1 MKKEEKIAICRIFT
15 DLIKADGIIDSGEM
29 RQYAMLRDRY
39 GLCKEEEIAAANIT
53 FADAVNTLSDSE
65 KGLRMDFFGD
75 CADMTISDGF
85 CARSEALFL
94 IATE

>member
-39 GLCKEEEIAAANIT
+39 GLCKEEEIAAANHYCP
-53 FADAVNTLSDSE
+53 VKNGNWSL
-65 KGLRMDFFGD
+65 K
-75 CADMTISDGF
+75 
-85 CARSEALFL
+85 
-94 IATE
+94 